1 MAEESIFAIV
11 PKSKLDWIESVL
23 QQVQQVMNN
32 NTRTSKLEDE
42 WVSSEEA
49 RKVLGVSP
57 KTWQSYR
64 DKRLLE
70 FAQIGRKI
78 LVRKSSLEAF
88 LAEHTINKKGG
99 NYD

>member
-23 QQVQQVMNN
+23 QQVQQVINN

-88 LAEHTINKKGG
+88 LSEHTINKKGG
-99 NYD
+99 NND

>member
-99 NYD
+99 NNG

>member
-1 MAEESIFAIV
+1 MAEETTFTII
-11 PKSKLDWIESVL
+11 PQSKIDWLESVL
-23 QQVQQVMNN
+23 QQVQQVINT
-32 NTRTSKLEDE
+32 NTRTSKLGDE
-42 WVSSEEA
+42 WVTSEEA

-57 KTWQSYR
+57 KTWQAYR

-99 NYD
+99 NNE

>member
-1 MAEESIFAIV
+1 MAEESVFSIV

>member
-49 RKVLGVSP
+49 RKVLGVS
-57 KTWQSYR
+57 
-64 DKRLLE
+64 
-70 FAQIGRKI
+70 
-78 LVRKSSLEAF
+78 
-88 LAEHTINKKGG
+88 
-99 NYD
+99 

>member
-23 QQVQQVMNN
+23 QQVQQVINN

-49 RKVLGVSP
+49 RKVLGVSVSVSTMTYCIYQ
-57 KTWQSYR
+57 KTA
-64 DKRLLE
+64 KRR
-70 FAQIGRKI
+70 A
-78 LVRKSSLEAF
+78 
-88 LAEHTINKKGG
+88 
-99 NYD
+99 

>member
-1 MAEESIFAIV
+1 MADETIFAIV
-11 PKSKLDWIESVL
+11 PQSKLDWMESVL
-23 QQVQQVMNN
+23 QQVQQVMNI

-99 NYD
+99 NNA

>member
-23 QQVQQVMNN
+23 QQVQQVINN

>member
-1 MAEESIFAIV
+1 MAEESVFSIV

-70 FAQIGRKI
+70 
-78 LVRKSSLEAF
+78 L
-88 LAEHTINKKGG
+88 
-99 NYD
+99 

>member
-1 MAEESIFAIV
+1 MAEESVFSIV
-11 PKSKLDWIESVL
+11 PQSKLDWIESVL
-23 QQVQQVMNN
+23 QQVQQVINN

-99 NYD
+99 NND

>member
-1 MAEESIFAIV
+1 MAEDTILAIV
-11 PKSKLDWIESVL
+11 PQSKLDWIESVL
-23 QQVQQVMNN
+23 LQLQQVMNTK
-32 NTRTSKLEDE
+32 TRTSKLEDE

-99 NYD
+99 NNA

>member
-1 MAEESIFAIV
+1 MAEESVFSIV

-49 RKVLGVSP
+49 RKVLGGAP

-64 DKRLLE
+64 DNRLLE

-88 LAEHTINKKGG
+88 LAEHNKKKKGG

>member
-1 MAEESIFAIV
+1 MAEESVFSIV

-23 QQVQQVMNN
+23 QQVQQVINN

-70 FAQIGRKI
+70 FAQIGRQI
-78 LVRKSSLEAF
+78 LVRKSRSEAF